1 MSKSNPVR
9 RSLVSLAGVGGAV
22 VAAVVVALAVT
33 VPVPALTLGAASV
46 SVDPTPAAQTRI
58 CPGGLIDITSRSG
71 DATVFQ
77 SFAAPDITADAL
89 RTSITQTPLP
99 APDNAATNPDFGP
112 RVLTS
117 EPSPDVKAP
126 ALAAGSQSQSTAA
139 DSISGLAA
147 TACSEAS
154 TDQWLVGGS
163 TEVGRN
169 TLLLLSN
176 ALNVD
181 ATVSLEIFGEK
192 GRVEAPGMTALLVK
206 AKSQRIL
213 SLASFAPGVADP
225 VVHVMTTGGQ
235 VLATLQQTVTRVVT
249 PSGVDLIQAGAAPAT
264 TQIIPGV
271 ALTGMAGQDSEG
283 GAVTSD
289 LAPAIRVLLPGA
301 RDAEVTATVISAT
314 TKPVVIK
321 AKFTAGRVLQLPF
334 LGVID
339 GIYTVVVTADAPLV
353 AGVRTIQSPNN
364 PIAPETAATPAP
376 APTATA
382 TASASASA
390 GASAAPAPV
399 GGVDAGDELGGPASG
414 GGPTVPGG
422 DFAWNA
428 SALALSAQTLV
439 AVPAGGHPTLTL
451 FNPTATAQTVRFG
464 VINGSA
470 DSVGVPAGG
479 SVVVSVATAGVLSL
493 TDGLGLYATVTLRD
507 VGRGAAFTVPPAS
520 RLSSAITVYPR

>member
-314 TKPVVIK
+314 TKPTVIK
-321 AKFTAGRVLQLPF
+321 AKFTAGQVLQLPF
-334 LGVID
+334 LGVTD
-339 GIYTVVVTADAPLV
+339 GIYTVVVTADVPLV

-364 PIAPETAATPAP
+364 PIAPEAPASVTPSPSASSTAAA
-376 APTATA
+376 
-382 TASASASA
+382 
-390 GASAAPAPV
+390 APV
-399 GGVDAGDELGGPASG
+399 GGVDVGGDTAAPASAG
-414 GGPTVPGG
+414 APTVPGG